1 MGILSRFKDIMESN
15 VNVLLD
21 KMEEPEKVI
30 DKYIQRLHQDLGKV
44 KAETASVFADERRAK
59 RALDECK
66 AEIKKL
72 QRYAEKAV
80 EAGHEENAL
89 KFLERKAMQ
98 SEKLGELQS
107 VYDLASSKAE
117 SMKQM
122 QDKLISDIGQLEAR
136 HTELKGKMAA
146 AKIQEDVNSERSSL
160 SKVHFAFKEMEEK
173 ANLALDEAMALAE
186 LRAEA
191 KKDDLD
197 DLIAQLEQDAVVNA
211 HAEDELNAMKAK
223 MKTRE

>member
-30 DKYIQRLHQDLGKV
+30 DEYIQRLHQDLGKV

-66 AEIKKL
+66 TEIKKL
-72 QRYAEKAV
+72 HRYVEKAV
-80 EAGHEENAL
+80 KAGHEENAL

-98 SEKLGELQS
+98 SEKLGELQG

-146 AKIQEDVNSERSSL
+146 TKIQENVNSERSSL
-160 SKVHFAFKEMEEK
+160 SKVHFAVKEMEEK
-173 ANLALDEAMALAE
+173 ANFALDEAMALAE

-223 MKTRE
+223 MKTKE